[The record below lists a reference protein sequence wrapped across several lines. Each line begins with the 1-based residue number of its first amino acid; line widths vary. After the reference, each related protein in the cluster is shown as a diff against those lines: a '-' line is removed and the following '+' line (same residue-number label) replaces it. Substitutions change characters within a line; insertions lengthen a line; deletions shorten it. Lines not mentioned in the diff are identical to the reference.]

1 MIKVPDLMEQA
12 SGFMKALEH
21 MQKSFHPKS
30 MDEHSTQVILAF
42 DGSGKK
48 IEGYEVQD
56 VKAVLGVS

>member
-1 MIKVPDLMEQA
+1 
-12 SGFMKALEH
+12 MKALEH